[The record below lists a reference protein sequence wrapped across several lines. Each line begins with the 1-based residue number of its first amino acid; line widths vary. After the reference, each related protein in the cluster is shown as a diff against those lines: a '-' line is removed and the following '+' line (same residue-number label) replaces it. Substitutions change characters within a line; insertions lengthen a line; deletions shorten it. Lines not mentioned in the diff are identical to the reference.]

1 MFPACS
7 DVRSRSA
14 RRFSMSAAC
23 WDNLVSWASVSVPKE
38 PEAHG
43 VHCRLCDPRV
53 ASGYHPILILYAAI
67 RVASEWYYTACCRI
81 LLLDHI
87 ISCIHARRSK
97 RKELRRFNDL
107 DARKL
112 LKLSDNVATYLREES
127 QCQPKVVTRR
137 WVLSGHD
144 LSKYPSNP
152 IFVGMNHKT
161 SWSNP
166 HLNSWVLLKC
176 HEGKSWCRCLLRI
189 LWAIPSFA
197 RASSRTKPSNM
208 FPLPCHFCSSST
220 VCPKG
225 CSMLVMQ
232 DRMKATILSWTTC
245 KGSLLLFLDT
255 WAAEPTKPLYIFRN
269 WVPACYTARVRKTW
283 VWSQWCK

>member
-43 VHCRLCDPRV
+43 VHFRLCDPRV
-53 ASGYHPILILYAAI
+53 KSGYHPILILYAAI

-97 RKELRRFNDL
+97 RKELRFNDL

-127 QCQPKVVTRR
+127 QCQPKVVARR

-189 LWAIPSFA
+189 LWAIPCFA
-197 RASSRTKPSNM
+197 RASSRTKTVKYVSSAVPLLQLIHSLPERLQYARHAGPNEGHHTVLNNLQGQFIT
-208 FPLPCHFCSSST
+208 FPRHMSCGAQNPYIQKLST
-220 VCPKG
+220 C
-225 CSMLVMQ
+225 
-232 DRMKATILSWTTC
+232 
-245 KGSLLLFLDT
+245 LLH
-255 WAAEPTKPLYIFRN
+255 
-269 WVPACYTARVRKTW
+269 C
-283 VWSQWCK
+283 

>member
-53 ASGYHPILILYAAI
+53 APGYHPILILYAAI
-67 RVASEWYYTACCRI
+67 RVASEWHYTACCRI

-87 ISCIHARRSK
+87 ISGIHARRAR
-97 RKELRRFNDL
+97 RKELRFNDL

-127 QCQPKVVTRR
+127 QCQPKVVARR

-144 LSKYPSNP
+144 LS
-152 IFVGMNHKT
+152 
-161 SWSNP
+161 
-166 HLNSWVLLKC
+166 
-176 HEGKSWCRCLLRI
+176 R
-189 LWAIPSFA
+189 
-197 RASSRTKPSNM
+197 
-208 FPLPCHFCSSST
+208 ST
-220 VCPKG
+220 
-225 CSMLVMQ
+225 
-232 DRMKATILSWTTC
+232 REILS
-245 KGSLLLFLDT
+245 S
-255 WAAEPTKPLYIFRN
+255 
-269 WVPACYTARVRKTW
+269 
-283 VWSQWCK
+283 